1 VLPGN
6 RRARRFYEAAGWVA
20 DGAERSAEVQG
31 VVVPEVR
38 YRRRLSQRPGRT
50 RAARRGQ
57 WWPLGQSR
65 RGRSMRARTAA
76 RLAWWLCA
84 AALAMM
90 AARLLVVVLGATA
103 PLPPGFPPPAIQ
115 AIEVIGFLGAPILGG
130 VIAAH
135 RPENPYGW
143 LWCAI
148 GLTLGVT
155 FLAVGYGAY
164 TLVVEPGAFRGGMA
178 AAWVS
183 GVATA
188 IDYGLLPFVF
198 LLVPDGRLPSDRW
211 RWVAWTAGLIGVVLV
226 VLFAVGPEI
235 YDFPFVD
242 NPVRFAGTT
251 GELVDRLF
259 RSDVVQ
265 VVWLAYIATL
275 ALSAVS
281 MAVRFRR
288 ARGQER
294 QQLKWLAVV
303 GVAVFGFFVV
313 DVFVSAWEGRL
324 LDAVVGAVLFSALYA
339 AIGIAVL
346 RHRLYDIDLLLTRTL
361 AYGLLTAAFTV
372 VYLAIVVG
380 IGTLAGSS
388 GKPNLFLSIVAT
400 AVIAVAF
407 QPARDRSRR
416 LANRLVYGRRATPYE
431 VLSGFSRGV
440 AGAATDESLQRMARL
455 VVEATGARQ
464 ATVWLRLGDALQPQ
478 ARWPKDGPVPAPV
491 PLQGR
496 GVHEALAETQAPSR
510 SFLVGPEDELLGA
523 LTVTISPAEPLTVA
537 SEKLITDLATQTG
550 LGLRFQRMRERALFA
565 RALASFLPPEV
576 AELVQASPTALS
588 LREELEAT
596 ILFSDIRGFSSLAE
610 RLPPRQ
616 VAEVVGR
623 HLTAMVEVVT
633 SCGGVLDKFAGD
645 AVMAVFGAPRPVAD
659 HARRALAC
667 AAAMQHRQLALNNE
681 AEHPG
686 LPAFQ
691 IGIGVNTGT
700 VIAGTLGGPGRL
712 DYTVLGDAV
721 NIAQRLQSEAVG
733 GEILASAI
741 TVRQAGTDRA
751 EPVGRRRLK
760 GRQELVDV
768 YRIDWAAAPTAAE

>member
-1 VLPGN
+1 V
-6 RRARRFYEAAGWVA
+6 RAH
-20 DGAERSAEVQG
+20 
-31 VVVPEVR
+31 
-38 YRRRLSQRPGRT
+38 
-50 RAARRGQ
+50 
-57 WWPLGQSR
+57 
-65 RGRSMRARTAA
+65 TAA

-84 AALAMM
+84 VSLAMM
-90 AARLLVVVLGATA
+90 AARLVVVVLAGTTV
-103 PLPPGFPPPAIQ
+103 LPPGFPLPVVQ
-115 AIEVIGFLGAPILGG
+115 AIEVLGFLGAPILGA

-148 GLTLGVT
+148 GLSLGVT

-164 TLVVEPGAFRGGMA
+164 ALVVEPGALPGGVA

-198 LLVPDGRLPSDRW
+198 LLFPNGRLPSDRW
-211 RWVAWTAGLIGVVLV
+211 RWVAWTAGLVGVVLV

-242 NPVRFAGTT
+242 NPVRFAGAT
-251 GELVDRLF
+251 GELVEWLF
-259 RSDVVQ
+259 QSGVAR

-275 ALSAVS
+275 ALAAVS

-288 ARGQER
+288 AMGQER
-294 QQLKWLAVV
+294 QQLKWLASV
-303 GVAVFGFFVV
+303 GIALFGFFVV

-324 LDAVVGAVLFSALYA
+324 LDAVVGAVLFSAMYA

-346 RHRLYDIDLLLTRTL
+346 RYRLYDIDLLLTRAL

-380 IGTLAGSS
+380 IGTLAGSQ
-388 GKPNLFLSIVAT
+388 GRPNLLLSVVAT
-400 AVIAVAF
+400 GVIAVAF

-431 VLSGFSRGV
+431 VLSAFSRGV
-440 AGAATDESLQRMARL
+440 AGASTDDSLQRMARL

-464 ATVWLRLGDALQPQ
+464 ATVWLRLGDGLQPQ
-478 ARWPKDGPVPAPV
+478 ARWPQTGPLPEPIA
-491 PLQGR
+491 LEGR
-496 GVHEALAETQAPSR
+496 GVQEALAVTEPGSR
-510 SFLVGPEDELLGA
+510 SFPVGHQEELLGA
-523 LTVTISPAEPLTVA
+523 LTVTVSPAEPLTPA
-537 SEKLITDLATQTG
+537 SEKLVADLATQTG
-550 LGLRFQRMRERALFA
+550 LGLRFQRMKERALFA

-576 AELVQASPTALS
+576 AELVQASPSALS

-596 ILFSDIRGFSSLAE
+596 IVFSDIRGFSSLAE
-610 RLPPRQ
+610 RLPPRE

-623 HLTAMVEVVT
+623 HLTAMVDVVT
-633 SCGGVLDKFAGD
+633 SHGGVLDKFAGD
-645 AVMAVFGAPRPVAD
+645 AVMAVFGAPRPAAD

-667 AAAMQHRQLALNNE
+667 AAAMQRRQQALNEE
-681 AEHPG
+681 AEHGG

-691 IGIGVNTGT
+691 IGIGINTGT
-700 VIAGTLGGPGRL
+700 VIAGTLGGVGRL

-721 NIAQRLQSEAVG
+721 NVAQRLQSEAVG
-733 GEILASAI
+733 GEILASAV
-741 TVRQAGTDRA
+741 TVRQADTDLA
-751 EPVGRRRLK
+751 EPVGLKQLK
-760 GRQELVDV
+760 GRQELVEA
-768 YRIDWAAAPTAAE
+768 YRIRWLDVPTAQQQGETAYAE